1 MMFLETPFSHRI
13 KRQNGIILPLMAFSI
28 PVFMIMAGLVL
39 DIGHLYVNKS
49 RLQNAVDAA
58 ALSAADS
65 LITKITVDPGKDP
78 TDYGFAAFVQT
89 LEGDGNQEL
98 ASTAIIPSFEYS
110 YKAIPFVDTG
120 IGGAPSPNFV
130 RVTANYNQP
139 SIIIHMIGFATL
151 DITVTAMA
159 GPSTFTAGPLPNFP
173 AVLYP
178 DLN

>member
-1 MMFLETPFSHRI
+1 MMFLETPFIHRI
-13 KRQNGIILPLMAFSI
+13 KLQNGIILPLMVISI

-58 ALSAADS
+58 ALSAAET
-65 LITKITVDPGKDP
+65 LITNDPGKDP

-110 YKAIPFVDTG
+110 YKAIPFVDTA
-120 IGGAPSPNFV
+120 IGGVPSPNFV

-139 SIIIHMIGFATL
+139 SIIIHMIGFDTL